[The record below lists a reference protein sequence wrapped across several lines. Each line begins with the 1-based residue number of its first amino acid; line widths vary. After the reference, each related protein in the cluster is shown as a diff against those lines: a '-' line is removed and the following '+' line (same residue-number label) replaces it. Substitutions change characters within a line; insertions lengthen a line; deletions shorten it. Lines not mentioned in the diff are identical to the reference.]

1 MDDMW
6 SALSVEELEFAGV
19 FNNVAPEAVNGLLQS
34 CPIKSYGI
42 NDVLLEKGVVIDT
55 FYVVLQGKF
64 QVCIE
69 ESDESLPPI
78 YLVQGETIGEMSVI
92 EGSATSAKVKSV
104 EFSQVLCIP
113 SEMFWRLIDVSH
125 AFSKNMLLLL
135 AGRMRQGDSIIQASI
150 DLKNHLEE
158 QTTLDPLTTLN
169 NRRWIDLNLP
179 RIITRSRFGSEEL
192 TVLMLDIDHFKSVN
206 DNYGH
211 LVGDAVLQTVAK
223 IIRDSIRPTDFACR
237 YGGEEFLIIFPETN
251 LENSEIPAER
261 IRANVE
267 HKTHELSEKENIP
280 AVTISGGLASLVEGV
295 SDMAL
300 LIHHAD
306 EKLYISKESGRNRL
320 TK

>member
-1 MDDMW
+1 MDDGW
-6 SALSVEELEFAGV
+6 SSLSVEELDYAGV

-42 NDVLLEKGVVIDT
+42 NDVLLEKGQVINT
-55 FYVVLQGKF
+55 FYVILKGKF

-69 ESDESLPPI
+69 EGDESLPPI
-78 YLVQGETIGEMSVI
+78 YLSQGETIGEMSVI
-92 EGSATSAKVKSV
+92 ESSATSALVKAI

-135 AGRMRQGDSIIQASI
+135 AGRMRHNDSIIQASI
-150 DLKNHLEE
+150 DLKSHLEE

-179 RIITRSRFGSEEL
+179 RIINRARFGNQDL
-192 TVLMLDIDHFKSVN
+192 TILMLDIDHFKSVN
-206 DNYGH
+206 DTYGH

-223 IIRDSIRPTDFACR
+223 TVRDSIRPSDFACR
-237 YGGEEFLIIFPETN
+237 YGGEEFLVVFPDTCM
-251 LENSEIPAER
+251 ENSKIPAER

-267 HKTHELSEKENIP
+267 KITKEVSEKENIP
-280 AVTISGGLASLVEGV
+280 AVTISGGLSCVNE
-295 SDMAL
+295 SITEMAV
-300 LIHHAD
+300 LIKVAD
-306 EKLYISKESGRNRL
+306 DKLYHSKENGRNQFTL
-320 TK
+320 